1 MDLRIR
7 MDPEVVNVV
16 IVKKIV
22 ENFVS
27 VLIMI
32 REAMSIQNPKLLL
45 DHQRVIKMGV
55 PNVATTFFRNLNFHF
70 LYGQESQFHF
80 ERNNEKKIDFRQQSK
95 MFLYYD
101 MILH

>member
-7 MDPEVVNVV
+7 MDAEVVNVV

-32 REAMSIQNPKLLL
+32 REAMSIQNPKSLL

-80 ERNNEKKIDFRQQSK
+80 ERNNEKK
-95 MFLYYD
+95 L
-101 MILH
+101 ILDNNLKCFFIML